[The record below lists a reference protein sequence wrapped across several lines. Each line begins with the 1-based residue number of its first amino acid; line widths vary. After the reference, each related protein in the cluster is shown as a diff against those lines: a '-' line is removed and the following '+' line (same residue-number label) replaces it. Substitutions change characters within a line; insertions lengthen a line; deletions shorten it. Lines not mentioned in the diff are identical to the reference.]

1 MKYHYIGIFFNYE
14 ELHNKI
20 KMIGNRLERRII
32 NPHVTFMYKP
42 DTVDESLFGEK
53 VKIKIIAYGNNG
65 DNEGFKVE
73 LFTSNKHL
81 QKMVNNIPVPHITIS
96 ISDTAKAV
104 NTRCLN
110 FVPLNNSIDIEGE
123 FGGFIDGKVIN
134 NRENIQIIFK
144 GRVDE

>member
-1 MKYHYIGIFFNYE
+1 MTYWRKHSTGLNILQKSI
-14 ELHNKI
+14 
-20 KMIGNRLERRII
+20 
-32 NPHVTFMYKP
+32 
-42 DTVDESLFGEK
+42 
-53 VKIKIIAYGNNG
+53 KIKIIAYGNNG

-144 GRVDE
+144 GRVGE

>member
-81 QKMVNNIPVPHITIS
+81 QKMINNIPVPHVTIS
-96 ISDTAKAV
+96 ISDTGKAV
-104 NTRCLN
+104 NTRFLD
-110 FVPLNNSIDIEGE
+110 FVPLNNSIEIEGK
-123 FGGFIDGKVIN
+123 FGGFVDAKVIN

-144 GRVDE
+144 ERVGE